1 LDICWFLSLLV
12 RFCNLKLTLAES
24 MLKTYMFLCSGY
36 LVHPKL
42 LKLLLSSPYT
52 WQDPVIVLTT
62 KLIFPKQ
69 ILCCELLLKI
79 LKIFCNSSVTSKIVY
94 LLEALNYISLFLY
107 FSQGS
112 SEMDFFRM
120 LTDTIFRKSSTKGS
134 YNVVCSDIDQYTSDN
149 VAIKKI
155 HNICETCLMLPGFS
169 VRLYYYGYLGIL
181 I

>member
-1 LDICWFLSLLV
+1 MIILVHAVSLIIMVQFGEILDICWLLSLLV
-12 RFCNLKLTLAES
+12 RFCNSCNLKLTLAES

-42 LKLLLSSPYT
+42 LKLLLSSPHT

-79 LKIFCNSSVTSKIVY
+79 LKIFCNSSVTYKIVY
-94 LLEALNYISLFLY
+94 LLEVLNYISLFLY

-112 SEMDFFRM
+112 LEMDFFRM
-120 LTDTIFRKSSTKGS
+120 LTDTIFRKSSKGKL
-134 YNVVCSDIDQYTSDN
+134 QF
-149 VAIKKI
+149 
-155 HNICETCLMLPGFS
+155 CLFRYSPI
-169 VRLYYYGYLGIL
+169 Y
-181 I
+181 